1 MHQHQMKQREIPPAT
16 ITEPPPE
23 PKVPRNVFS
32 PSLSLMDINDEE
44 LARQLT
50 LMEFETFRAIR
61 VRHAHAHAHARTGD
75 WLGLTPLGSCLVQP
89 SELLNQV
96 WNKPKQRHRYAT
108 RTT

>member
-1 MHQHQMKQREIPPAT
+1 MKQRTGEIPPAT

-61 VRHAHAHAHARTGD
+61 VRHPISHPPFSVGTH
-75 WLGLTPLGSCLVQP
+75 PLMCVCGCTCDV
-89 SELLNQV
+89 NAAV
-96 WNKPKQRHRYAT
+96 GIA
-108 RTT
+108 

>member
-1 MHQHQMKQREIPPAT
+1 MKQREIPPAT

-61 VRHAHAHAHARTGD
+61 VRTHHRTRARSGGIG
-75 WLGLTPLGSCLVQP
+75 WGSLPLVLAVCSPRSC
-89 SELLNQV
+89 STRFGTNQS
-96 WNKPKQRHRYAT
+96 NDIGT
-108 RTT
+108 